1 MVGLDNYWTRT
12 PGAAGP
18 APGVV
23 VLLAFQAALES
34 G

>member
-18 APGVV
+18 GVV